1 LDAQPVVLKVLLQHR
16 HLQTHRAFC
25 REYDRVAVKADP
37 TLRGGWPS
45 KAQFYRWLSGE
56 LVGLPYPD
64 HCRILES
71 MFPGWKVGQL
81 FQAHDGGID
90 FVPEPAKPQ
99 AATPT
104 THPIPST
111 RPADQSTMTL
121 SKVLD
126 SVERGLEAPAN
137 GQAGWRSD
145 VLAESR
151 TVSSPSVA
159 FPLAVGAPGTEVE
172 EAPAQRIAGSLVALS
187 KRLRLSDAEIAQ
199 LAKLAGHIVELDM
212 TCSIDI
218 DGAGW
223 STVTYSHQ
231 LLNLTN
237 RPIKRLTRELWFETT
252 DGPLTI
258 EPSPSNDRKVA
269 IQRTHDMNNLSKFA
283 CHISPGIASGEVAT
297 ISYLCRGGQFVH
309 DHYWRQAVP
318 RYTRHLTL
326 NIRHRGVDMLLN
338 CTAIEEQADGSEVS
352 ATEDLV
358 CTDDAGDALITV
370 TRNYLQPS
378 QAITLRWEVSRAS
391 A

>member
-1 LDAQPVVLKVLLQHR
+1 MDANPIVLKVLLQHR

-25 REYDRVAVKADP
+25 REYDRVAAKADP

-71 MFPGWKVGQL
+71 MFPGWKVDQL
-81 FQAHDGGID
+81 FEVHEGGID
-90 FVPEPAKPQ
+90 FVPEPGKPQ
-99 AATPT
+99 KIAVTTQAT
-104 THPIPST
+104 
-111 RPADQSTMTL
+111 QSAQQQNITL
-121 SKVLD
+121 DGVLQ
-126 SVERGLEAPAN
+126 SIERGLETPTN
-137 GQAGWRSD
+137 GQAGWGP
-145 VLAESR
+145 LAQSR
-151 TVSSPSVA
+151 TVSRPSVT
-159 FPLAVGAPGTEVE
+159 FPVTIASGGIETEP
-172 EAPAQRIAGSLVALS
+172 PAQRIARSLLTLS
-187 KRLRLSDAEIAQ
+187 KRLRLSDTE
-199 LAKLAGHIVELDM
+199 LTTLTKLAGHVVELDL
-212 TCSIDI
+212 TCSINI
-218 DGAGW
+218 DAAGW
-223 STVTYSHQ
+223 STVSYSHE

-237 RPIKRLTRELWFETT
+237 RPVKRLTRELWFETT

-283 CHISPGIASGEVAT
+283 CHISPAIDPGEAVT
-297 ISYLCRGGQFVH
+297 ISYSCRGGQFLH

-318 RYTRHLTL
+318 RYTRHVTL
-326 NIRHRGVDMLLN
+326 NIRHRGVDMLVN

-358 CTDDAGDALITV
+358 CADDSGDAVITL

-378 QAITLRWEVSRAS
+378 QAVTLRWEISRAS
-391 A
+391 S